1 MTSKIVNENEI
12 KYYDFINDDKHFTNN
27 PEINANSIDPI
38 RDDLNNYMNIET
50 NDKAEIVGSAED
62 VNDCLCEQT
71 EYESSEPE
79 NLVESNKNDNLT
91 YVYIT
96 GMDDSLVELKR
107 NIQKYGKGHELIVN
121 FYLYKNQ
128 KWYDLGYLYT
138 DAYILRYFIP
148 NYEKKCCV
156 VNSKNNWCFDN
167 LSKKHYLKDFNIE
180 TESLKFDKEVENF
193 QPMVA
198 ESKNVCKLIEYVPT
212 EVDGH
217 YELNIPKE
225 QQYTDENILDNYHQN
240 NLRKQNTNLNN
251 NISPQISLLET
262 EDLGPSQTVINNN
275 IDYPEEEND
284 ANTVEVETGHKVCCK
299 QDVNMLGEA
308 IKNKYDMTSN
318 DITYDDSNKESRI
331 DRNSSM
337 DTRKSNEL
345 TNDNEIFYEINEN
358 NLNYLPTNT
367 IPDKES
373 DCNYLTHPC
382 SSEYSAK
389 ASNNDIART
398 ENNYELLKGLDSYDE
413 NNAART
419 ELGYHLQ
426 YDDGRGTKGCD
437 KCSKTNKAFRYNLD
451 IPNMVST
458 PRYVGGIKTIVNPL
472 SMVKPSK
479 LMFFP
484 YQTHLIPNLQAKTND
499 MVSINDVPGSKIVY
513 RNYNDNESILTR
525 PQASVEQKIENVFKE
540 YVPNYDLQSQIQ
552 SPPIPY
558 EEATLTDNNIID
570 DVQQPIKQE
579 TYLNM
584 PDIVNYD
591 KRNYET
597 LPNFN
602 VNQNQI
608 PWHTKYIPNETNT
621 WRILPNIQKDLVP
634 DSLNGP
640 IEVNKDELLP
650 NLQARLLIPKR
661 LRPCTNN
668 DDIRDNSKIN
678 FLVPQNEKE
687 ILYDNKIMVPNTD
700 DTDKSEQEQLSLKD
714 NIRKGLPGT
723 KYYIQDPCTCKNL
736 KSLVGNENGFLPDSY
751 YTPATNNIISKQSVK
766 NAYENILVPETNPVT
781 SQDIQ
786 NKFNTLPQ
794 YKQNY
799 KIPSRIQF
807 TPLSYRTYPLKI
819 VSSKPLTS
827 NIFYNN
833 PYLGSNIKNVNQL
846 QK

>member
-1 MTSKIVNENEI
+1 MLQPESRLCIILNIFFIAREHVFGLKTDAVCSNYDLLQNKPMTSKIVNENEI

-723 KYYIQDPCTCKNL
+723 NIGSRKIQYPRALPYSVPDTKFDSPFRPGAMQDSKVIGPSA
-736 KSLVGNENGFLPDSY
+736 SLRHSLHLMLQTPMGDGNYFP
-751 YTPATNNIISKQSVK
+751 
-766 NAYENILVPETNPVT
+766 
-781 SQDIQ
+781 
-786 NKFNTLPQ
+786 
-794 YKQNY
+794 
-799 KIPSRIQF
+799 
-807 TPLSYRTYPLKI
+807 
-819 VSSKPLTS
+819 
-827 NIFYNN
+827 
-833 PYLGSNIKNVNQL
+833 
-846 QK
+846 

>member
-1 MTSKIVNENEI
+1 MLQPESRLCIILNIFFIARENVFGLKTDAVCSNYDLLQNKPMTSKIVDENEI
-12 KYYDFINDDKHFTNN
+12 KYYDFVNDDKHFTNK

-38 RDDLNNYMNIET
+38 RDDLNKYMNIET

-62 VNDCLCEQT
+62 ANDCLCEQT

-148 NYEKKCCV
+148 NYEKKFCV

-180 TESLKFDKEVENF
+180 TESSKFDKEVENF

-262 EDLGPSQTVINNN
+262 EDLGSSQTVINNN
-275 IDYPEEEND
+275 IDYPEEEHD
-284 ANTVEVETGHKVCCK
+284 ANTVEVATGHKVCYK

-308 IKNKYDMTSN
+308 IKNKYDMSSN
-318 DITYDDSNKESRI
+318 VITYDDSNKESRI

-337 DTRKSNEL
+337 DTIKSNEL
-345 TNDNEIFYEINEN
+345 TNDNEIFYKINEN
-358 NLNYLPTNT
+358 NLNYIPINT
-367 IPDKES
+367 ISDKES

-382 SSEYSAK
+382 SAK
-389 ASNNDIART
+389 ASNNDIVRT
-398 ENNYELLKGLDSYDE
+398 ENNYELLKGIDSYDE

-426 YDDGRGTKGCD
+426 YDDGTGTKGCD
-437 KCSKTNKAFRYNLD
+437 KCSKTNEAFRYNLA

-458 PRYVGGIKTIVNPL
+458 PRYVGVIKTIVNPL
-472 SMVKPSK
+472 SVVETPK

-484 YQTHLIPNLQAKTND
+484 YQTHLIPNQQAKTND
-499 MVSINDVPGSKIVY
+499 MVSINDVPDSKIVY

-540 YVPNYDLQSQIQ
+540 YVPNYDLQSQVQ
-552 SPPIPY
+552 SSPIPY
-558 EEATLTDNNIID
+558 EEATLTDNNIIN
-570 DVQQPIKQE
+570 DVQQPIKQD

-584 PDIVNYD
+584 PDIVITPMLVYSVREVPTLNFMPI
-591 KRNYET
+591 RNSKYAMGEDIEIARKYVAQKYGDPMVIRGVYSAYKPYAYINDSGSREIQYLRA
-597 LPNFN
+597 LP
-602 VNQNQI
+602 
-608 PWHTKYIPNETNT
+608 YS
-621 WRILPNIQKDLVP
+621 VP
-634 DSLNGP
+634 DTKFDSPFRPGAMQDSKVIGPSASLRHS
-640 IEVNKDELLP
+640 LHLM
-650 NLQARLLIPKR
+650 LQTPMG
-661 LRPCTNN
+661 
-668 DDIRDNSKIN
+668 D
-678 FLVPQNEKE
+678 
-687 ILYDNKIMVPNTD
+687 
-700 DTDKSEQEQLSLKD
+700 
-714 NIRKGLPGT
+714 
-723 KYYIQDPCTCKNL
+723 
-736 KSLVGNENGFLPDSY
+736 GNYFP
-751 YTPATNNIISKQSVK
+751 
-766 NAYENILVPETNPVT
+766 
-781 SQDIQ
+781 
-786 NKFNTLPQ
+786 
-794 YKQNY
+794 
-799 KIPSRIQF
+799 
-807 TPLSYRTYPLKI
+807 
-819 VSSKPLTS
+819 
-827 NIFYNN
+827 
-833 PYLGSNIKNVNQL
+833 
-846 QK
+846 